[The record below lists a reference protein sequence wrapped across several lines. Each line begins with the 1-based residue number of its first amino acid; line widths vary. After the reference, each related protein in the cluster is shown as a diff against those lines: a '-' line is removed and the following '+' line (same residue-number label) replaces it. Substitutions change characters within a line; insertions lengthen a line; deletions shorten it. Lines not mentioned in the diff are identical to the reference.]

1 MKGWPHEHARSPAGA
16 AARRDRRGH
25 GDRGGGA
32 SAARR
37 RRRDRC
43 GPADVRAGVRDRVR
57 RCVAGH
63 LERSWIRARRPGLR
77 RRGGGRRLGDRLGL
91 DADHR
96 DLGAR
101 VRRRGLPRRDAGPAR
116 LARARHRLIVGRR
129 GRRGARGPGVGQHP
143 AELGSHARL
152 GDPRVLRGVAGEP
165 RRGGVGRPGG
175 SGSVVVD
182 PSQRQARDRTRRGR
196 ARGRPH
202 GRQHRP
208 AGQLGR
214 AGGPRR
220 RRGAGVDGG
229 PARPPDLLG
238 VGAGRPRHPGRRRPV
253 GADPS
258 QQPGGQ
264 PRRRR
269 SRRPPRWRWWVRP
282 RRGVPLPGGDHGR
295 RDHALP
301 PVPGDPLARD
311 LAARCSRRR
320 LRHGAARRRPARRGT
335 TEPGSPSSAVRR
347 RGTARLRRR
356 PGCPRSQGRAE
367 AAGCHARRVRP
378 SRCRPAIPSWPR
390 ISARSPGPT
399 RTCATARPPS
409 RTTRSPRWSAT
420 GDRWWRR

>member
-1 MKGWPHEHARSPAGA
+1 M
-16 AARRDRRGH
+16 
-25 GDRGGGA
+25 
-32 SAARR
+32 
-37 RRRDRC
+37 
-43 GPADVRAGVRDRVR
+43 
-57 RCVAGH
+57 
-63 LERSWIRARRPGLR
+63 
-77 RRGGGRRLGDRLGL
+77 
-91 DADHR
+91 
-96 DLGAR
+96 
-101 VRRRGLPRRDAGPAR
+101 
-116 LARARHRLIVGRR
+116 
-129 GRRGARGPGVGQHP
+129 
-143 AELGSHARL
+143 
-152 GDPRVLRGVAGEP
+152 
-165 RRGGVGRPGG
+165 
-175 SGSVVVD
+175 D

-202 GRQHRP
+202 RRQHRP

-229 PARPPDLLG
+229 PARPSDLLG
-238 VGAGRPRHPGRRRPV
+238 VRTGRPRHPGCRRSA

-269 SRRPPRWRWWVRP
+269 SRRSPRWRRWVRP
-282 RRGVPLPGGDHGR
+282 CRGVPVPGGGHGR

-320 LRHGAARRRPARRGT
+320 LGHGAARRRPARRGT
-335 TEPGSPSSAVRR
+335 TEPGGPSNAVGR

-378 SRCRPAIPSWPR
+378 RGVGPPSRRGRGFRRPDQGLRGRALRRGHPRERRGRGGGTPPAIVGGGG
-390 ISARSPGPT
+390 A
-399 RTCATARPPS
+399 AAAARPPRPEPLS
-409 RTTRSPRWSAT
+409 RGSRPGRPRSTPAAAA
-420 GDRWWRR
+420 RRSRRPQPGAGSR